1 MTFILDQYLREWL
14 DVSEEQLRILEDKD
28 VLNPVWKD
36 GRVFFSDKDVYRA
49 RGILH
54 FMRAENLPF
63 EDAVLRVDGVS
74 VNEVK
79 K

>member
-14 DVSEEQLRILEDKD
+14 DVSDEDLRFLEDTN
-28 VLNPVWKD
+28 VLNPVRKD
-36 GRVFFSDKDVYRA
+36 GRIFFSDKDVYRA

-63 EDAVLRVDGVS
+63 EDAVLRLDGVS
-74 VNEVK
+74 AREVK